1 MLRKQEA
8 KPHSERNE
16 SKMAGYYPEG
26 RLINTVENLSSMQSL
41 SQLTEAYHDGKILE
55 ARAVVCD
62 ASHNLIVDLGAIK
75 GIIPREEGAI
85 GIREGTVRDIAVISR
100 VNRPVCFVITD
111 IRKNEAGKPVAVL
124 SRRIAQERCMREYI
138 SSLIPGDVIDAR
150 ITHLDSFGA
159 FADIGCGIVSLL
171 PIDSISVSRID
182 HPRERFSVG
191 MEIKAVV
198 KNIENGRI
206 SLTHK
211 ELLGTWEENAAHF
224 EIGETV
230 AGIVRSVEEYGA
242 FVELA
247 PNLAGL
253 AEMKENIRAG
263 QQASVYIKNIIPGR
277 MKIKL
282 IIIDTFDYS
291 YTPQQPEYFFTGS
304 HIDSFYY
311 SPPTSEKI
319 IETIFSPQREQQP
332 LCIA

>member
-1 MLRKQEA
+1 
-8 KPHSERNE
+8 
-16 SKMAGYYPEG
+16 MAGYYPEG
-26 RLINTVENLSSMQSL
+26 KLIGTTENLCAMQSVSSL
-41 SQLTEAYHDGKILE
+41 NDAYHEGKILE

-62 ASHNLIVDLGAIK
+62 SAHNLIVDLGIMK

-85 GIREGTVRDIAVISR
+85 GIKEGTVRDIAVISR

-111 IRKNEAGKPVAVL
+111 FRKNEAGRTVAIL

-138 SSLIPGDVIDAR
+138 ETLIPGDVIDAK

-191 MEIKAVV
+191 MEIRAVV
-198 KNIENGRI
+198 KSFEGGRI

-211 ELLGTWEENAAHF
+211 ELLGTWEENASHF

-230 AGIVRSVEEYGA
+230 AGIIRSVEDYGA

-253 AEMKENIRAG
+253 AEMKDNIHAG
-263 QQASVYIKNIIPGR
+263 QQASVYIKNIIPSR

-282 IIIDTFDYS
+282 IIIDTFDYD
-291 YTPQQPEYFFTGS
+291 YHPGQPEYFFTGE
-304 HIDSFYY
+304 HIDHFRY
-311 SPPTSEKI
+311 SPPASEKI
-319 IETIFSPQREQQP
+319 IETNFEAADESREYLLQGC
-332 LCIA
+332 L

>member
-1 MLRKQEA
+1 MT
-8 KPHSERNE
+8 
-16 SKMAGYYPEG
+16 GYYPEG
-26 RLINTVENLSSMQSL
+26 RLITTAENISAMQSM
-41 SQLTEAYHDGKILE
+41 SSLTDAYHEGKILE
-55 ARAVVCD
+55 GRAVVCD
-62 ASHNLIVDLGAIK
+62 SAHNLIVDLGIMK

-111 IRKNEAGKPVAVL
+111 FTKNESGKTVAVL
-124 SRRIAQERCMREYI
+124 SRRLAQERCMHEYVEN
-138 SSLIPGDVIDAR
+138 LVPGDVIDAK

-191 MEIKAVV
+191 MEIKAIV
-198 KNIENGRI
+198 KSFENGRI

-211 ELLGTWEENAAHF
+211 ELLGTWEENVSRF

-230 AGIVRSVEEYGA
+230 AGIIRSVEDYGA

-253 AEMKENIRAG
+253 AEMKDNIKAG
-263 QQASVYIKNIIPGR
+263 QQASVYIKNIIPSR

-282 IIIDTFDYS
+282 IIIDTFDYE
-291 YTPQQPEYFFTGS
+291 YQPGTPEYFFQGN
-304 HIDSFYY
+304 HMDKFRY
-311 SPPTSEKI
+311 SPPSSDKI
-319 IETIFSPQREQQP
+319 IETDFSALQSYEPV
-332 LCIA
+332 LLGI